1 MARCCKNEEEASERE
16 HWALIPFFSR
26 RFLPNESQPTNAAAA
41 IAPIRKHCTEI
52 RKRQMELLRKGDGL
66 TGREAWSARGGG
78 GGGGGA
84 SGGGG
89 RGGGGGGGC
98 ESYVSLLVVTDF
110 FSRNTRGRRAKFF
123 FFIVESPAPPFPP
136 ARAAFFI
143 ERERGEREAR
153 VSAFSLAR
161 AGRKVLLSLPPWSG
175 FPVSTRD
182 LEGGRRT
189 QSSSPSQAAAREN
202 KKRERSISLC
212 DRLEKKAASEK
223 RRRKGFAFFFHPR
236 RSDLLFSVTGK

>member
-66 TGREAWSARGGG
+66 TGREAWSAR
-78 GGGGGA
+78 
-84 SGGGG
+84 
-89 RGGGGGGGC
+89 GGGC